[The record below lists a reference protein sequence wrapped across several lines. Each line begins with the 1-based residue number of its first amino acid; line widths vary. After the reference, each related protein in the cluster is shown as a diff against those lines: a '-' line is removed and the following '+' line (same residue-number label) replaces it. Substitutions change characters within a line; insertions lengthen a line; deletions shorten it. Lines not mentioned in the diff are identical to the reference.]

1 MIFVPWERLAVAAVL
16 DVIVF
21 SGALMSDLPKL
32 GKNASSSWKR
42 WRRTPWRVSWPKH
55 LNCLREKKWNGTRF
69 IRCTHIN
76 CIYTCMYIYIIYI
89 CSSIIYIM
97 CVYWYRYYLIFA
109 FYIWRYFLICV
120 FVCELTY
127 FFWWI
132 YRFTCSPTHHRRIYV
147 GTSYSTSMRCCFVG
161 DEQTQS
167 AGGFC
172 ILHNHKVYSRFADRA
187 LWTCLQRRSRQGS
200 QKGKWRPDCYGCQQD
215 QTGSNRITEW
225 V

>member
-1 MIFVPWERLAVAAVL
+1 
-16 DVIVF
+16 
-21 SGALMSDLPKL
+21 
-32 GKNASSSWKR
+32 
-42 WRRTPWRVSWPKH
+42 
-55 LNCLREKKWNGTRF
+55 
-69 IRCTHIN
+69 
-76 CIYTCMYIYIIYI
+76 
-89 CSSIIYIM
+89 M

-215 QTGSNRITEW
+215 QTGSNRIKQDHRMSLA
-225 V
+225 VQVSFLKLIVLGNMLNSAYKIIVRRRHS

>member
-76 CIYTCMYIYIIYI
+76 CIYTCMYIYIYYIYI
-89 CSSIIYIM
+89 CSSIIYIYYV
-97 CVYWYRYYLIFA
+97 CVLIPILFDICLLHLKVFSYLCFCLWINLFFLMDLPIYLFTYTSQTYICRYIIFNFDA
-109 FYIWRYFLICV
+109 VLLRWRWTNSVSRWFL
-120 FVCELTY
+120 
-127 FFWWI
+127 
-132 YRFTCSPTHHRRIYV
+132 H
-147 GTSYSTSMRCCFVG
+147 
-161 DEQTQS
+161 S
-167 AGGFC
+167 A
-172 ILHNHKVYSRFADRA
+172 
-187 LWTCLQRRSRQGS
+187 
-200 QKGKWRPDCYGCQQD
+200 
-215 QTGSNRITEW
+215 
-225 V
+225 